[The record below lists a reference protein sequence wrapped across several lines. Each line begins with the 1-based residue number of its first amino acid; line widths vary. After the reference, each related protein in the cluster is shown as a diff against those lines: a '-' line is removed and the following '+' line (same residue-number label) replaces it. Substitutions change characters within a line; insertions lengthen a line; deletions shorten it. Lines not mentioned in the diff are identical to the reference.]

1 MKRLTI
7 LLILLITAAVW
18 PAVASADD
26 VSDRP
31 YVLVG
36 SEVITPTVSTAL
48 TVPANAQ
55 WAWISVWTKAVRIE
69 FDASTA
75 TSADFPVAAGV
86 VIKIVGNL
94 QLTKLRFLDT
104 ADGASTVYVKYFRA
118 ERP

>member
-1 MKRLTI
+1 MGTTVPPGLDELVMS
-7 LLILLITAAVW
+7 LLAHNPANRPSTAA
-18 PAVASADD
+18 
-26 VSDRP
+26 
-31 YVLVG
+31 
-36 SEVITPTVSTAL
+36 EVITPTVSTAL